1 MTNNNNNQNPVEG
14 RQEFNDVS
22 DVEALFQQTNA
33 GNVQAGAVQEEV
45 SQHADYPSNEESDIQ
60 GIVSGG
66 GAIPA
71 ELLAHVICK
80 VEENEAG
87 GVDMVYQADNIENNV
102 TGVVVL
108 DMFRGYVLS
117 GIQRQVVRDALA
129 SPLDVMLAMQDKVI
143 TAYQTVKGS
152 QENRCPIQLESDTY
166 VPYIETVKPKDG
178 CYQGMVV
185 NGSFEDIGTMIAV
198 LMARYVEQTHIKQG
212 MEAPETFQLFN
223 PTGSQ
228 ESTLMAMPERSPAHI
243 RANQWQT
250 VFSRL

>member
-1 MTNNNNNQNPVEG
+1 MTNNNNNQNPADE
-14 RQEFNDVS
+14 RQEFHDVS
-22 DVEALFQQTNA
+22 EVEQLFQQTTEGNA
-33 GNVQAGAVQEEV
+33 QTGAVQETV
-45 SQHADYPSNEESDIQ
+45 SQPDASPASEDIERQ
-60 GIVSGG
+60 SVVGG
-66 GAIPA
+66 GTLPA
-71 ELLAHVICK
+71 ELIAHVICK

-117 GIQRQVVRDALA
+117 SVQRQMVRDALA
-129 SPLDVMLAMQDKVI
+129 SPLDAMLAMQDKVF

-166 VPYIETVKPKDG
+166 VPYIETIKPKDG

-198 LMARYVEQTHIKQG
+198 LMARYVEQSHVKQG

-228 ESTLMAMPERSPAHI
+228 EGTVMAMPERSPAHI